1 MPFFIF
7 SSNDTLDDQSI
18 LESNDHRWN
27 KIILLKYLIQMNRQN
42 LFKENV
48 SNWFLWI
55 DADVVILENSLIPY
69 FLNLTSTSSEK
80 GIHLIMSRDSR
91 PESGIVNTG
100 MILIDNS
107 DWAFLFL
114 QKWWHFYDRNIQ
126 SDQQVFTR
134 LFNENIDVV
143 QEKVSLTIT
152 PNH

>member
-1 MPFFIF
+1 
-7 SSNDTLDDQSI
+7 
-18 LESNDHRWN
+18 
-27 KIILLKYLIQMNRQN
+27 MNRQN

-48 SNWFLWI
+48 SKWFLWI

-69 FLNLTSTSSEK
+69 FLNLTSTSAEK

-114 QKWWHFYDRNIQ
+114 QKWWYSYDRNTQ

-143 QEKVSLTIT
+143 QRKV
-152 PNH
+152 